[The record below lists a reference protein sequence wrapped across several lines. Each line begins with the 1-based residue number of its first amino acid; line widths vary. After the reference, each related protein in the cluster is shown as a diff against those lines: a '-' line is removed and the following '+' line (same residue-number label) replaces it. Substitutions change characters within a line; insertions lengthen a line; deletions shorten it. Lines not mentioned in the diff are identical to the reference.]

1 MRIENFHICSK
12 EVYIMAEI
20 KHIKQVEWMCTQCG
34 KKMIKSELA
43 GRPQPGSCPKLNGR
57 AHRWVKNRV
66 R

>member
-1 MRIENFHICSK
+1 
-12 EVYIMAEI
+12 MAEI